1 MFLEHFQQTAKKKL
15 AYDIGGGRIKKGS
28 TSKDSNKLPENVSRC
43 SDAGPAE
50 EAQIKST
57 EFLYGLFPYS
67 LFLFNI
73 SQKTGEEQECVF
85 KVS

>member
-15 AYDIGGGRIKKGS
+15 AYDIGGGTIKKGS
-28 TSKDSNKLPENVSRC
+28 TSKDSNKLSENVSRC
-43 SDAGPAE
+43 FDAGSAE
-50 EAQIKST
+50 EAQMKSA
-57 EFLYGLFPYS
+57 ELLYGLFPYS

-73 SQKTGEEQECVF
+73 CQKTGEKHKCVF